1 MAKEVSMVSR
11 RQFIKLSSIFAA
23 LPLVSLVKLI
33 SPASAAVMVK
43 VPTDDPAAIALK
55 YVEVASAAVRT
66 DEMGVPGSEQTFGNC
81 RFYKDSEDTGVGR
94 VHVVPEQAGSE
105 SRLVYGLDSGGITL
119 WKSKVRCRKSGR

>member
-1 MAKEVSMVSR
+1 MGKEISMVSR
-11 RQFIKLSSIFAA
+11 RQIIKLSSIFAA

-66 DEMGVPGSEQTFGNC
+66 DKMGVPGSEQTCGNC
-81 RFYKDSEDTGVGR
+81 RFYKDSET
-94 VHVVPEQAGSE
+94 PEWGGCTLFQN
-105 SRLVYGLDSGGITL
+105 RLVVKAGWCMGWIPAA
-119 WKSKVRCRKSGR
+119 